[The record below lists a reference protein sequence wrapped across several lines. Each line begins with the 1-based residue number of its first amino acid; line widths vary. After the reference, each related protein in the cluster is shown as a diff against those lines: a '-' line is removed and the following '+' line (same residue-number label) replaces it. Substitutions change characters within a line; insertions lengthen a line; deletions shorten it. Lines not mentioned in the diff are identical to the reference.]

1 MKKTINRPAS
11 SINFKNVGNV
21 ENKTKKNIP
30 IHDTKSVLDLSKI
43 LIHNFYYDYMIP
55 KWSKNYA
62 PLIDRSIW
70 ILIVLYH

>member
-1 MKKTINRPAS
+1 MQLAANEKNNRPAS

-55 KWSKNYA
+55 KWSKNN
-62 PLIDRSIW
+62 D
-70 ILIVLYH
+70 LY